1 MSLGENA
8 VIQLS
13 EGDKDVT
20 EAKTVMAIVPELVS
34 CGLGEQKISQRLN
47 IVED

>member
-1 MSLGENA
+1 MSLGEKG

-13 EGDKDVT
+13 DGDKDVT
-20 EAKTVMAIVPELVS
+20 EAKPVIVIVPVLVS

-47 IVED
+47 IIED